1 MKKIPSFLLATSL
14 LMLLAFSLSAQQAP
28 AASDV
33 PDVAELEVENTWKV
47 LSRLTYKKQYDEM
60 MGFKVDVPVFSKDI
74 RAMEGKEVTVK
85 GYVIPVEGYKSH
97 KEFVFSAFP
106 YNMCFFCGGAG
117 PETVMEIEALEAVEY
132 SADAI
137 TLRGKLQ
144 LNDSDIN
151 RLIYSLTDARVVK
164 E

>member
-1 MKKIPSFLLATSL
+1 
-14 LMLLAFSLSAQQAP
+14 MLLTFSLAAQQAP

-33 PDVAELEVENTWKV
+33 PDAAELEVENTWKM
-47 LSRLTYKKQYDEM
+47 LSRLTYKKEYDEM

-117 PETVMEIEALEAVEY
+117 PETVMEIEAVEAVEY

-151 RLIYSLTDARVVK
+151 RLIYSLTDARVV
-164 E
+164 EE